1 MVDGEDRRVSGN
13 RVSGVLASLE
23 SRCLFRLHPNN
34 LAASQTLIGTMR
46 GSSYSLYSY
55 YGAIG

>member
-23 SRCLFRLHPNN
+23 SRCLFRLHTNN
-34 LAASQTLIGTMR
+34 QPHKLNWFNCNTLSTP
-46 GSSYSLYSY
+46 YT
-55 YGAIG
+55 